1 MPKHSF
7 VMLIEHDFRVNND
20 VKFIFL
26 YCPLKVS
33 IYTSLVQL
41 SEYKANKNNRNV
53 LFKHYLA
60 KKIFRPIYTIII
72 NREEINCYCRNLSYI
87 EINEIFISRNLIIS
101 IEKERR
107 NISMLDFLKT
117 F

>member
-1 MPKHSF
+1 
-7 VMLIEHDFRVNND
+7 MLVEHDFRVNND

-53 LFKHYLA
+53 LFKYYLD
-60 KKIFRPIYTIII
+60 KKGFRPIYTIILSWK
-72 NREEINCYCRNLSYI
+72 EIDNFCRNFPYI
-87 EINEIFISRNLIIS
+87 VIHKIFIS
-101 IEKERR
+101 
-107 NISMLDFLKT
+107 
-117 F
+117 

>member
-1 MPKHSF
+1 
-7 VMLIEHDFRVNND
+7 MLVEHDFRVNND

-53 LFKHYLA
+53 LFRYYLS
-60 KKIFRPIYTIII
+60 KNGFRSIDTIII
-72 NREEINCYCRNLSYI
+72 KREEINDCCRNLSYI
-87 EINEIFISRNLIIS
+87 ETLLYNR
-101 IEKERR
+101 
-107 NISMLDFLKT
+107 
-117 F
+117 